1 MNEQQGTFAGPGPE
15 ATFEAG
21 LAEGIFRIQRCRACG
36 SHVFYARAL
45 CLSCQSPDLEWV
57 TASGRATVYAT
68 SVVRQ
73 KPEEG
78 GDYNIALVD
87 LEEGPR
93 MLTRIVD
100 IRPDQVRIGMQVVGN
115 VGAIDGEAAVL
126 FHPVAGGIR

>member
-1 MNEQQGTFAGPGPE
+1 MNDREGVFAGPGPE
-15 ATFEAG
+15 ATYEAG
-21 LAEGIFRIQRCRACG
+21 LAKGVFRIQRCLACG

-45 CLSCQSPDLEWV
+45 CLSCQSPDLDWV

-73 KPEEG
+73 KPEDG

-93 MLTRIVD
+93 MLTRVVD
-100 IRPDQVRIGMQVVGN
+100 IDPKQVRIGMQVEGA
-115 VGAIDGEAAVL
+115 VGAIDGEPAVL
-126 FHPVAGGIR
+126 FRPVAGGTR